1 MNPWI
6 YRSAILL
13 AAGILGSIPFGLLI
27 TKAFGK
33 RDIRDE
39 GSGNIGATNVSRVL
53 GFWPWGLA
61 TFVLDLG
68 KGALGAWLGSEWV
81 ASFQNQVFTSVNGIE
96 TLPSI
101 SWIAAVMAVAGH
113 CFSPWIGFS
122 GGKGVATGL
131 GAFLVLSPIP
141 AAVGLIVFAFV
152 FATQKIVSLSSI
164 AGLVATAVA
173 QVSLFSVEPKH
184 FATFVIVFLILVRHE
199 SNLDALLEGRE
210 RVFRA

>member
-81 ASFQNQVFTSVNGIE
+81 ASFLNQVFTSVNGIE

-122 GGKGVATGL
+122 GGKGVATGV
-131 GAFLVLSPIP
+131 GAFGLSPIP

-173 QVSLFSVEPKH
+173 QVSLF
-184 FATFVIVFLILVRHE
+184 R
-199 SNLDALLEGRE
+199 SNRNTSRLCDR
-210 RVFRA
+210 F